1 MRSNGWAKSFNL
13 SISTLDENYEH
24 SKRRILLIVFTVLTF
39 LLTLVLNILNS
50 IGLKIFVINSSDFL
64 QSPFHVFQTF
74 LATNLATSLWI
85 TYMWIFIFIWQ
96 AAWLAY
102 GVSTIFRKSSSDY
115 LYKYPPVMHWLI
127 YLNFSITNLLHIF
140 CLTLWSQNLFGF
152 ATFYTALMFISLYI
166 AVFMSLFKLSDYQR
180 EMYYTEKT
188 RDVWS
193 IRLLVQNGL
202 FMYAAWSFVM
212 FLITLSITL
221 VHELKFSKE
230 NAHLLIIILMFIKLV
245 AYFLVENF
253 VLYRYC
259 KFIFTPWLVYGLF
272 LADLVFYPNK
282 TEYQMSPTM
291 ANSYWSYKFSH
302 AVSIL
307 NLNYLLEICLV
318 AVFSFLL
325 ICKVVKFVWNE
336 VLFQKTFLNSF

>member
-1 MRSNGWAKSFNL
+1 M
-13 SISTLDENYEH
+13 
-24 SKRRILLIVFTVLTF
+24 
-39 LLTLVLNILNS
+39 
-50 IGLKIFVINSSDFL
+50 
-64 QSPFHVFQTF
+64 
-74 LATNLATSLWI
+74 
-85 TYMWIFIFIWQ
+85 
-96 AAWLAY
+96 
-102 GVSTIFRKSSSDY
+102 
-115 LYKYPPVMHWLI
+115 
-127 YLNFSITNLLHIF
+127 
-140 CLTLWSQNLFGF
+140 
-152 ATFYTALMFISLYI
+152 
-166 AVFMSLFKLSDYQR
+166 
-180 EMYYTEKT
+180 
-188 RDVWS
+188 WS

-221 VHELKFSKE
+221 VYELKFSKE
-230 NAHLLIIILMFIKLV
+230 NAHLLIIIFMFIKLV

-282 TEYQMSPTM
+282 AEYQVAPTM
-291 ANSYWSYKFSH
+291 ANSYWTYKFSH

-318 AVFSFLL
+318 AMFSFLL

-336 VLFQKTFLNSF
+336 VFFQKTFLNSF